1 MRSFDSLR
9 SLKMTTSWGEKGNVV
24 QFPLVFNVYF
34 KEGVAGGSRPAP
46 TKIMKLVIVES
57 PTKTRSLS
65 KYLGGDFE
73 ILASMGHVRDLPKSK
88 MGIEIK
94 ELKESRTQGI
104 KEEYEF
110 LPVYELMNG
119 KEAQVKILIAAAKR
133 AEEVILASDPDR
145 EGEAIAWHVKEI
157 LSGTG
162 EAHLAPT
169 KKMKKEMVF
178 KRIAFHSITK
188 EAILEA
194 LEHPREIDMDLVNSQ
209 QARRFL
215 DRLVGYKLSPILW
228 KKVRRGLSAGR
239 VQSVAV
245 RLIVERERE
254 IEKFV
259 PVEYWQIRALVRT
272 QGIKNSRI
280 QEDLPVGRQEFWVE
294 LAKYKDKKAEI
305 HKAEE
310 AKKILEIL
318 EKGEY
323 VVADIK
329 KTERKVQPHPP
340 FKTST
345 LQQAAANVLGWSA
358 KKTMSVAQKLYEQG
372 DITYHRTDS
381 FNLAPVAI
389 EAVRKFVGDSYG
401 ASYLPAGPR
410 IYKTAGKVVAQ
421 EAHEAV
427 RPTHIEITPEKFTG
441 QEMAVDEKRLY
452 SLIWRRTIACQMA
465 EAIFDDTKVVVS
477 AGKCDLTANGI
488 VVKFD
493 GWKKLFVKDNEEF
506 QSLPEMTV
514 GERLNKEK
522 VESLQKFTQPTAR
535 FNDASLIKELE
546 KKGIGRPST
555 YAAIISTI
563 IDRRYV
569 EQKEKKF
576 FPTSIGKAVVDFLMT
591 NFPRE
596 MEYDFTAKMEDSLD
610 DIANG
615 KLPWMEMLSKFWGDF
630 SRKLIKVEKESV
642 RVGVPTESTG
652 EKCPLCDTGE
662 VVIRDGKFGKFLSCS
677 QYPECAYKAPYI
689 LYVEGVTCE
698 KCGKRVVMKKTRT
711 NRDFFGCEDYPNC
724 DWASWKKP
732 VQMSDDSSLI

>member
-1 MRSFDSLR
+1 
-9 SLKMTTSWGEKGNVV
+9 
-24 QFPLVFNVYF
+24 
-34 KEGVAGGSRPAP
+34 
-46 TKIMKLVIVES
+46 MKLVIVES
-57 PTKTRSLS
+57 PTKTKSLS
-65 KYLGGDFE
+65 KYLGSDFE

-94 ELKESRTQGI
+94 ELKTVPAGRQDSRTQG
-104 KEEYEF
+104 KKTEEYEF

-119 KEAQVKILIAAAKR
+119 KEGQVKILIAAAKR

-145 EGEAIAWHVKEI
+145 EGEAIAWHVREI
-157 LSGTG
+157 LKENSRNQGIKNSRQG
-162 EAHLAPT
+162 EKT
-169 KKMKKEMVF
+169 KKELVF
-178 KRIAFHSITK
+178 KRVSYNSITK

-194 LEHPREIDMDLVNSQ
+194 MEHPREIDMNLVNSQ

-254 IEKFV
+254 IEKFL
-259 PVEYWQIRALVRT
+259 PIEYWQIRALVRT
-272 QGIKNSRI
+272 QGIKNSRT
-280 QEDLPVGRQEFWVE
+280 QEDLPAGRQDFWVE
-294 LAKYKDKKAEI
+294 LAKYKNKKAEI

-329 KTERKVQPHPP
+329 KTERKTQPHPP

-345 LQQAAANVLGWSA
+345 LQQASANVLGWSA

-401 ASYLPAGPR
+401 ANYLPAGPR

-427 RPTHIEITPEKFTG
+427 RPTHIEISPERFTG
-441 QEMAVDEKRLY
+441 QEMALDEKKLY

-465 EAIFDDTKVVVS
+465 EAVFDDTRVVVKV
-477 AGKCDLTANGI
+477 ADCELTANGI

-493 GWKKLFVKDNEEF
+493 GWKKLFVKDLPTAS
-506 QSLPEMTV
+506 QSGQAGEYQTLPEMGV
-514 GERLNKEK
+514 GEKLSKEK
-522 VESLQKFTQPTAR
+522 VESLQKFTQPAPR

-652 EKCPLCDTGE
+652 EKCVLCGIGE
-662 VVIRDGKFGKFLSCS
+662 IVIRDGKFGKFLSCS
-677 QYPECAYKAPYI
+677 RYPECTYKAPYI
-689 LYVEGVTCE
+689 LYVDGVICE
-698 KCGKRVVMKKTRT
+698 KCGKRVVQKKTRT
-711 NRDFFGCEDYPNC
+711 NRDFYGCEGYPNC

-732 VQMSDDSSLI
+732 I

>member
-1 MRSFDSLR
+1 MIPPRNDEF
-9 SLKMTTSWGEKGNVV
+9 
-24 QFPLVFNVYF
+24 
-34 KEGVAGGSRPAP
+34 
-46 TKIMKLVIVES
+46 MKLVIVES
-57 PTKTRSLS
+57 PTKTKSLS

-73 ILASMGHVRDLPKSK
+73 IMASMGHVRDLPKSK
-88 MGIEIK
+88 MGIDIKEIK
-94 ELKESRTQGI
+94 NSKNQKI
-104 KEEYEF
+104 KTEEYEF
-110 LPVYELMNG
+110 LPVYELMDG
-119 KEAQVKILIAAAKR
+119 KEAQVKMLIAAAKR

-157 LSGTG
+157 LSGMDSG
-162 EAHLAPT
+162 SKPGMT
-169 KKMKKEMVF
+169 KGKGKDKGKKMVF

-194 LEHPREIDMDLVNSQ
+194 LENPRKIDMDLVNSQ

-259 PVEYWQIRALVRT
+259 PVEYWQIKVLVSRL
-272 QGIKNSRI
+272 GIASVRNTETRND
-280 QEDLPVGRQEFWVE
+280 EEFWVE
-294 LAKYKDKKAEI
+294 LAKYKASATGGLSTKKIEI
-305 HKAEE
+305 HKVEE

-329 KTERKVQPHPP
+329 KSERKTQPHPP

-345 LQQAAANVLGWSA
+345 LQQASANVLGWSA

-427 RPTHIEITPEKFTG
+427 RPTHVEITPEKFTG
-441 QEMAVDEKRLY
+441 QEMVVDEKKLY
-452 SLIWRRTIACQMA
+452 ALIWRRTIACQMA
-465 EAIFDDTKVVVS
+465 EAIFDDTRVVVT
-477 AGKCDLTANGI
+477 AGECELTANGI

-493 GWKKLFVKDNEEF
+493 GWKKLFVKEKEEL
-506 QSLPEMTV
+506 QALPEMKV
-514 GERLNKEK
+514 GEKLRKEK
-522 VESLQKFTQPTAR
+522 VESLQKFTQPAPR

-652 EKCPLCDTGE
+652 EKCVLCGIGE
-662 VVIRDGKFGKFLSCS
+662 IVIRDGKFGKFLSCS

-689 LYVEGVTCE
+689 LYVEGIVCE

-711 NRDFFGCEDYPNC
+711 NRDFYGCEDYPNC
-724 DWASWKKP
+724 TWASWKKP
-732 VQMSDDSSLI
+732 VQISPPEADQPMAEDDRSQMTDGQTKED